1 MRRKIKKMPLQTD
14 IAAMNDKIVVIKKIA
29 SELAQMADE
38 FPAVAKNT
46 ARILSSIKMLEINVS
61 DLVDLESEG

>member
-1 MRRKIKKMPLQTD
+1 
-14 IAAMNDKIVVIKKIA
+14 MNDKIVAIKKIA
-29 SELAQMADE
+29 TELAQMADE

-61 DLVDLESEG
+61 DRADLESEG